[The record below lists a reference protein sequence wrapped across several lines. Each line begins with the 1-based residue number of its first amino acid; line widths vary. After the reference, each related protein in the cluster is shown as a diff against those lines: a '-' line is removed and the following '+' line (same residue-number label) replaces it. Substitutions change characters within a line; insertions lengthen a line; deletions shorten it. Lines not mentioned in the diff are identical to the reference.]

1 MLTAVLRSL
10 FAGSLIVAGS
20 AATAAGFDPVEPYE
34 YAPDYL
40 RGTLGYFHQDDDILG
55 DFSAFYADLDAERQ
69 YGNILAF
76 GGIGHLNGD
85 GSDNTYLELGAGYYV
100 TPSVLVGASVLAF
113 DNDLN
118 SGTDVSVFAQY
129 EGSNSAIAL
138 SYNDPEFGDDYLI
151 LSGEYMFS
159 DQTSVF
165 GGWYHE
171 SGYNNLTVNLEHNA
185 GATTYNLIVDVDD
198 DDYKG
203 ALLYLEHQFN
213 DRTRVFGGIGAS
225 SDTGFS
231 GRIAAVGAG
240 YKVADNLWLDG
251 SIGRYDTNS
260 NDGNVLAITLTYEV
274 GKSKRVERRV
284 FNSYRDIYE
293 GIGYLD
299 F

>member
-1 MLTAVLRSL
+1 M
-10 FAGSLIVAGS
+10 
-20 AATAAGFDPVEPYE
+20 
-34 YAPDYL
+34 
-40 RGTLGYFHQDDDILG
+40 
-55 DFSAFYADLDAERQ
+55 
-69 YGNILAF
+69 
-76 GGIGHLNGD
+76 
-85 GSDNTYLELGAGYYV
+85 
-100 TPSVLVGASVLAF
+100 
-113 DNDLN
+113 
-118 SGTDVSVFAQY
+118 
-129 EGSNSAIAL
+129 
-138 SYNDPEFGDDYLI
+138 
-151 LSGEYMFS
+151 
-159 DQTSVF
+159 
-165 GGWYHE
+165 
-171 SGYNNLTVNLEHNA
+171 
-185 GATTYNLIVDVDD
+185 DVDD

-213 DRTRVFGGIGAS
+213 DRTRVFGGVGAS

-293 GIGYLD
+293 GIVYLD